1 LNNTSFS
8 NASYD
13 KRMLEFMVGALQK
26 LNANSIKQGTLAE
39 GEGSVQLTS
48 SFKVNYF
55 CKR

>member
-1 LNNTSFS
+1 MNNTSFS
-8 NASYD
+8 NASYV

-48 SFKVNYF
+48 SFKVD
-55 CKR
+55 